1 MGGIFSMLWVYSWY
15 QHVVGSFCLPS
26 CCQQKENTAFDFVLR
41 IAWKLSGPSK
51 QVARSSTHVGKRAK
65 FGVQMM
71 AEISAEE

>member
-26 CCQQKENTAFDFVLR
+26 CCQQQENPAFDFVLR